1 MNILILGAGA
11 IGCLI
16 GGKLAQ
22 NGDSVILVGRPAL
35 AQAVH
40 AAGLRIE
47 EAAETQRID
56 NLGIVVSVA
65 EAFTLAMEMDVAFDL
80 AIITVKSYDTDG
92 VASELAAAVAAT
104 GVPAPV
110 ILSLQNGVGN
120 EERLV
125 TLVGKDH
132 VIAGS
137 ITAPVSVLAPGHI
150 RVDKSDY
157 SISLAAWDKANPP
170 YNLKESVAALERA
183 GIRVHMRP
191 NAQDM
196 KWTKLLM
203 NMMGNALCAI
213 LDEPPKEAFTDPRML
228 NLEIAAWR
236 ETLAVMAHTGIRPL
250 NMDPYPLGRLA
261 PLIRH
266 APKGL
271 LRIALR
277 RIVGGAR
284 GSKMPSLHMDLSRGK
299 AHNEVAWLNGA
310 VVRQGRV
317 TGIPTPINALL
328 NDTLLTLASNGEEW
342 EGWRHNHDRLWQ
354 TAGLAEL

>member
-40 AAGLRIE
+40 ANGLRIE
-47 EAAETQRID
+47 EAGKTNRID
-56 NLGIVVSVA
+56 NLGIATSVA

-80 AIITVKSYDTDG
+80 AIMTVKSYDTDG
-92 VASELAAAVAAT
+92 VANELAAALAAT

-120 EERLV
+120 EERLA
-125 TLVGKDH
+125 TLVGKDR

-137 ITAPVSVLAPGHI
+137 ITAPVTVLAPGHI
-150 RVDKSDY
+150 RVDKPDY
-157 SISLAAWDKANPP
+157 SISLAAWDAANPAP
-170 YNLKESVAALERA
+170 NLKVCVAALKRA
-183 GIRVHMRP
+183 GITVHEHD
-191 NAQDM
+191 NAQGM

-203 NMMGNALCAI
+203 NMVGNALCAI
-213 LDEPPKEAFTDPRML
+213 LDEPPQQAFADDRMV

-236 ETLAVMAHTGIRPL
+236 EALAVMGQAGIRPL
-250 NMDPYPLGRLA
+250 NMGSYPLGLLA
-261 PLIRH
+261 PLIRQ
-266 APKGL
+266 APKGP
-271 LRIALR
+271 LRMAMR

-284 GSKMPSLHMDLSRGK
+284 GGKMPSLHMDLSRGK
-299 AHNEVAWLNGA
+299 THNEVAWLNGA

-317 TGIPTPINALL
+317 AGIPTPVNALL
-328 NDTLLTLASNGEEW
+328 NDTLLTLASNGGEW

-354 TAGLAEL
+354 AAGL